1 MTAMAAGFTPS
12 RPRGQCL
19 SPGRMSFHFNHMPT
33 IHKRLQH
40 FLCSPRFRFHG
51 GNRNGPTAAVSHH
64 GSTRSEFALEHTSH
78 CEKFAQSPPGTAFTI
93 RQVTLRAGISR
104 FPPSS
109 WVRVRGDR
117 PGGREGWRLPFWSKV
132 LRQAIPDRCPVVPRT
147 SAVSRQDL
155 PGPPGRPLSEFFPP
169 NSGRVKVGN
178 EIPGTSGG
186 RPCVC

>member
-1 MTAMAAGFTPS
+1 MPSRRSTSGGSRFRHKPELNDQLHHVCDVARFTPS

-93 RQVTLRAGISR
+93 RHVTLRGWDSR
-104 FPPSS
+104 LREWERRFRERFSS
-109 WVRVRGDR
+109 FFAAPVRA
-117 PGGREGWRLPFWSKV
+117 PL
-132 LRQAIPDRCPVVPRT
+132 VPRGT
-147 SAVSRQDL
+147 AEAAV
-155 PGPPGRPLSEFFPP
+155 PAWVLSTQF
-169 NSGRVKVGN
+169 R
-178 EIPGTSGG
+178 T
-186 RPCVC
+186 R